1 MVANEGKDF
10 LFQLP
15 PDAFIDTDPG
25 DTLRYELR
33 NEFGKPL
40 LKPGCSSIRSPAP
53 FPASPALAIPTR

>member
-40 LKPGCSSIRSPAP
+40 LSLAAVRSAHRHH
-53 FPASPALAIPTR
+53 FRQARL